1 MKSARNVANV
11 MGNDMNSMD
20 TMANATND
28 VAHRRNISRT
38 RGSGHWS
45 NRLHRR
51 SN

>member
-11 MGNDMNSMD
+11 MDNDMNSMD

-38 RGSGHWS
+38 RGSGHW
-45 NRLHRR
+45 
-51 SN
+51 

>member
-1 MKSARNVANV
+1 

-38 RGSGHWS
+38 RGSGHW
-45 NRLHRR
+45 
-51 SN
+51 